1 MNDVDIGLV
10 LRASLIVI
18 LKLSAPP
25 LLVGLV
31 VGVVV
36 SLLQTIMQV
45 NEATVTFVPK
55 VVAIGA
61 VLILTG
67 SFMVSTL
74 TTYGQQIFDQMVAV
88 GGQ

>member
-10 LRASLIVI
+10 LRDTLMVI
-18 LKLSAPP
+18 AKLAGPP
-25 LLVGLV
+25 LLVGLI

-55 VVAIGA
+55 VLAIGA
-61 VLILTG
+61 VLALTG
-67 SFMVSTL
+67 PFIVITL
-74 TTYGQQIFDQMVAV
+74 TNYSHVIFDQLVAV

>member
-1 MNDVDIGLV
+1 MNDVDIGLA

-18 LKLSAPP
+18 VKLSAPP

-31 VGVVV
+31 VGVAI

-55 VVAIGA
+55 VVAIGV
-61 VLILTG
+61 VLVLMG
-67 SFMVSTL
+67 SYMLSTL

-88 GGQ
+88 GGR